1 MSNNVKNIANN
12 SNFVVSNNNHQQ
24 NVNYHYQQQQQQQK
38 QFNQQEEQALILF
51 YIYEDFQNFLNLLYQ
66 FIIVKEQFKT
76 DPQNI
81 LVSICENKLITQMNL
96 SNSIHYDLSKNQ
108 KNSDLI
114 SFLKKNK
121 NDIKKNI
128 RSVCPTKCDKEID
141 KYIQYYENICLSEN
155 VQIYNMELI
164 PTQLKVN
171 FNEEVLQKIFPQIQ
185 AKYNNSTKEDKPK
198 ITNLPRLYQIKSN
211 SYQYQQDTFLKTEN
225 LKFQQVKKR
234 EFIN

>member
-76 DPQNI
+76 DPKNI

-121 NDIKKNI
+121 NDIKQNI

-141 KYIQYYENICLSEN
+141 KYIQYYENFCLSEN
-155 VQIYNMELI
+155 VQINNMELK

-185 AKYNNSTKEDKPK
+185 AMDNRINQIRQTQNYNIPSYD
-198 ITNLPRLYQIKSN
+198 QIKSKAQ
-211 SYQYQQDTFLKTEN
+211 QYQQETLSKLKIQSSN
-225 LKFQQVKKR
+225 KLKR
-234 EFIN
+234 